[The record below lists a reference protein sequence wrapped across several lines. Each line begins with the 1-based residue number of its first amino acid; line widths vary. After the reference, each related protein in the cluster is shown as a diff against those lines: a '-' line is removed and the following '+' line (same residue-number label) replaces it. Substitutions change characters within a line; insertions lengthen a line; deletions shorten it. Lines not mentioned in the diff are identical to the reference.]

1 MSIEDS
7 PPHNYCNECEVTFSD
22 SFALVDHML
31 EEDEQFDAYYLLPSG
46 FKLMLGSLLRFMYN
60 NAENPE
66 QIKLIT
72 QSTYVTLF
80 ASEMG
85 YELVDELIE
94 DVIVKS
100 ALQDFDRDLQELL
113 AEEPKDDE
121 GRE

>member
-1 MSIEDS
+1 MSLEDS
-7 PPHNYCNECEVTFSD
+7 PPHNYCNECKITFDD

-31 EEDEQFDAYYLLPSG
+31 DEDEQFDPYYLLPSG

-113 AEEPKDDE
+113 A
-121 GRE
+121 